1 MAMPPPLRR
10 LNLLMGLVLV
20 PAMLAACA
28 GKPGV
33 IQPTTEAPTPL
44 PPSVSVPADGVT
56 LAAFGFT
63 NGPVREFSLPRSTV
77 LASKV
82 DQANNVTVVLSSPS
96 PLEVADYLRRS
107 LPVAGFELRH
117 DQSGTM
123 TFDGHGWAG
132 SFTGTD
138 NPAGTGA
145 SSAVL
150 LRPQ

>member
-20 PAMLAACA
+20 AAMLAACA
-28 GKPGV
+28 GKAGV
-33 IQPTTEAPTPL
+33 IQPTTEAPTAL

-82 DQANNVTVVLSSPS
+82 DQANNVTVVTVFAVTIGGRRLSAS
-96 PLEVADYLRRS
+96 
-107 LPVAGFELRH
+107 
-117 DQSGTM
+117 Q
-123 TFDGHGWAG
+123 
-132 SFTGTD
+132 
-138 NPAGTGA
+138 PAGRRVRA
-145 SSAVL
+145 SA
-150 LRPQ
+150 

>member
-1 MAMPPPLRR
+1 MAMFPPVRR
-10 LNLLMGLVLV
+10 LTRLLGILLAA
-20 PAMLAACA
+20 AMLAGCA
-28 GKPGV
+28 GKAGV
-33 IQPTTEAPTPL
+33 IPPTTVAPPPP

-77 LASKV
+77 LAAKV
-82 DQANNVTVVLSSPS
+82 DQANNVAVVLSSPS
-96 PLEVADYLRRS
+96 PSEVADYLRRS

-123 TFDGHGWAG
+123 TFDGYGWAG

-138 NPAGTGA
+138 PAGTGA
-145 SSAVL
+145 RSAVL

>member
-1 MAMPPPLRR
+1 MAMSPPVRR
-10 LNLLMGLVLV
+10 LTRLKGILLVA
-20 PAMLAACA
+20 AMLAGCA
-28 GKPGV
+28 GKAGV
-33 IQPTTEAPTPL
+33 IPPTTDAPRL

-77 LASKV
+77 LAAKV
-82 DQANNVTVVLSSPS
+82 DQANNVAVVLSSPS
-96 PLEVADYLRRS
+96 PSEVADYLRRS

-123 TFDGHGWAG
+123 TFDGYGWAG

-145 SSAVL
+145 RSAVL